1 MYSFVL
7 LLSTLLG
14 LSWTSAANDGVNSSN
29 TFLSPSNFWDQI
41 QQQIISPSY
50 VVNISVCGALSIM
63 NDTHWFQPCTLERLT
78 NVTTGATT
86 ATPPNKTVVD
96 EALKQSHCYLHTVT
110 GLNIN
115 HTAIILET
123 YLAYPLLTHLLSYSM
138 ATTAAFLD
146 FLFFGGLAITAYYYV
161 SPSIFFFTPL
171 ALIFLVIFI
180 KRIIENCLALRYAWT
195 RHTNFILDDKGRV
208 FVNHDDVLIGDKQGL
223 RVGDQKIKAAAVV
236 FRGRRAELLR
246 EAHAEEWSW

>member
-1 MYSFVL
+1 MYSSVL
-7 LLSTLLG
+7 LVSILCGLSWISVAEADETGNYSFLG
-14 LSWTSAANDGVNSSN
+14 LSM
-29 TFLSPSNFWDQI
+29 FWDQLKN
-41 QQQIISPSY
+41 QIISPSY

-63 NDTHWFQPCTLERLT
+63 NDTHWFKPCNSSEFNENNNKRDKIKKLPCILHS
-78 NVTTGATT
+78 VTGA
-86 ATPPNKTVVD
+86 
-96 EALKQSHCYLHTVT
+96 
-110 GLNIN
+110 NIN

-146 FLFFGGLAITAYYYV
+146 FLFFGGLAVTAYYYV
-161 SPSIFFFTPL
+161 SPSIFFFLPL

>member
-1 MYSFVL
+1 MYSSVL
-7 LLSTLLG
+7 LVSILCG
-14 LSWTSAANDGVNSSN
+14 LSWTSVAGDSATANYS
-29 TFLSPSNFWDQI
+29 FLELSKFWEQLKN
-41 QQQIISPSY
+41 QIISPSY

-63 NDTHWFQPCTLERLT
+63 NDTHWFKPCNSSNFNFNDTTKDETIKELPCILHS
-78 NVTTGATT
+78 VTGA
-86 ATPPNKTVVD
+86 
-96 EALKQSHCYLHTVT
+96 
-110 GLNIN
+110 NIN

-146 FLFFGGLAITAYYYV
+146 FLFFGGLAITAYLYV
-161 SPSIFFFTPL
+161 SPSIFFFLPL

>member
-1 MYSFVL
+1 MYFSVL
-7 LLSTLLG
+7 SLSILLG
-14 LSWTSAANDGVNSSN
+14 LSWTSVASDEGNTGVGFRN
-29 TFLSPSNFWDQI
+29 LSTFWDQL

-50 VVNISVCGALSIM
+50 VVNISICGALSIM
-63 NDTHWFQPCTLERLT
+63 NDTHWFRPCTLETLSKV
-78 NVTTGATT
+78 NHSDI
-86 ATPPNKTVVD
+86 NKT
-96 EALKQSHCYLHTVT
+96 HCYLHNVT

-115 HTAIILET
+115 HTALILET

-146 FLFFGGLAITAYYYV
+146 FLFFGGLAVTAYLYV

-180 KRIIENCLALRYAWT
+180 RRIIENCLALRYAWT

>member
-7 LLSTLLG
+7 LLSILSG
-14 LSWTSAANDGVNSSN
+14 LSWSSAASGDSSSN
-29 TFLSPSNFWDQI
+29 YSFLSPSIFWEQLR
-41 QQQIISPSY
+41 QQIISPSY
-50 VVNISVCGALSIM
+50 VVNISICGALSIM
-63 NDTHWFQPCTLERLT
+63 NDTHWFRPCTLEHLKDVT
-78 NVTTGATT
+78 NATNQKNET
-86 ATPPNKTVVD
+86 
-96 EALKQSHCYLHTVT
+96 LQSSHCYLHNVT
-110 GLNIN
+110 GININ

-180 KRIIENCLALRYAWT
+180 RRIIENCLALRYAWT

>member
-1 MYSFVL
+1 MYSSVL
-7 LLSTLLG
+7 LVSILCGLSWISVTEVDAKENYSFLG
-14 LSWTSAANDGVNSSN
+14 LST
-29 TFLSPSNFWDQI
+29 FWDQLKN
-41 QQQIISPSY
+41 QIISPSY

-63 NDTHWFQPCTLERLT
+63 NDTHWFKPCNSSEFNEINNKTDVEKLPCILHS
-78 NVTTGATT
+78 VTGA
-86 ATPPNKTVVD
+86 
-96 EALKQSHCYLHTVT
+96 
-110 GLNIN
+110 NIN

-161 SPSIFFFTPL
+161 SPSIFFFLPL

>member
-1 MYSFVL
+1 MYSSVL
-7 LLSTLLG
+7 LVSILCG
-14 LSWTSAANDGVNSSN
+14 LSWTSASGTGDQRNYSFLNPS
-29 TFLSPSNFWDQI
+29 TFWEQLKQE
-41 QQQIISPSY
+41 IISPSY

-63 NDTHWFQPCTLERLT
+63 NDTHWFRSCDNDTLQIFKSNTTDTFDDKIKKLPCILH
-78 NVTTGATT
+78 NVTGA
-86 ATPPNKTVVD
+86 
-96 EALKQSHCYLHTVT
+96 
-110 GLNIN
+110 NIN

-146 FLFFGGLAITAYYYV
+146 FLFFGGLAVTAYYYV
-161 SPSIFFFTPL
+161 SPSIFFFLPL

>member
-1 MYSFVL
+1 MYSSVL
-7 LLSTLLG
+7 LVSILCGLSWISVTEVDATGNYSFLG
-14 LSWTSAANDGVNSSN
+14 LST
-29 TFLSPSNFWDQI
+29 FWDQLKN
-41 QQQIISPSY
+41 QIISPSY

-63 NDTHWFQPCTLERLT
+63 NDTHWFQPCNISTISNT
-78 NVTTGATT
+78 ST
-86 ATPPNKTVVD
+86 
-96 EALKQSHCYLHTVT
+96 EANAKKLPCILHTVT
-110 GLNIN
+110 GANIN

-161 SPSIFFFTPL
+161 SPSIFFFLPL

>member
-1 MYSFVL
+1 MYSSVL
-7 LLSTLLG
+7 LVSILCG
-14 LSWTSAANDGVNSSN
+14 LSWISVTEVDAMQNYS
-29 TFLSPSNFWDQI
+29 FLNPSTFWDQLKN
-41 QQQIISPSY
+41 QIISPSY

-63 NDTHWFQPCTLERLT
+63 NDTHWFKPCNSSEDLLNLT
-78 NVTTGATT
+78 TDKVGKLPCILHSVTGA
-86 ATPPNKTVVD
+86 
-96 EALKQSHCYLHTVT
+96 
-110 GLNIN
+110 NIN

-146 FLFFGGLAITAYYYV
+146 FLFFGGLAVTAYYYV
-161 SPSIFFFTPL
+161 SPSIFFFLPL

>member
-1 MYSFVL
+1 MYSSVL
-7 LLSTLLG
+7 LVSILCG
-14 LSWTSAANDGVNSSN
+14 LSWISVTEANATVNYS
-29 TFLSPSNFWDQI
+29 FLELSKFWEQLKN
-41 QQQIISPSY
+41 QIISPSY

-63 NDTHWFQPCTLERLT
+63 NDTHWFQPCNISTIKGG
-78 NVTTGATT
+78 NNIT
-86 ATPPNKTVVD
+86 AEDINK
-96 EALKQSHCYLHTVT
+96 LPCILHTVT
-110 GLNIN
+110 GANIN

-146 FLFFGGLAITAYYYV
+146 FLFFGGLAITAYLYV
-161 SPSIFFFTPL
+161 SPSIFFFLPL

>member
-1 MYSFVL
+1 MYSSVL
-7 LLSTLLG
+7 LVSILCG
-14 LSWTSAANDGVNSSN
+14 LSWISVTEVGAAQDYSFLNLS
-29 TFLSPSNFWDQI
+29 TFWGQLT
-41 QQQIISPSY
+41 QQIISPSY

-63 NDTHWFQPCTLERLT
+63 NDTHWFLPC
-78 NVTTGATT
+78 NVSSLNETIQRGGNQTGFDVKNLNCILHSVTGA
-86 ATPPNKTVVD
+86 
-96 EALKQSHCYLHTVT
+96 
-110 GLNIN
+110 NIN

-146 FLFFGGLAITAYYYV
+146 FLFFGGLAVTAYYYV
-161 SPSIFFFTPL
+161 SPSILFFLPL

>member
-1 MYSFVL
+1 MYSSVL
-7 LLSTLLG
+7 LVSILCG
-14 LSWTSAANDGVNSSN
+14 LSWTPASEADVQQNYSFLDPS
-29 TFLSPSNFWDQI
+29 TFWGQLT
-41 QQQIISPSY
+41 QQIISPSY

-63 NDTHWFQPCTLERLT
+63 NDTHWFLPC
-78 NVTTGATT
+78 NVSALNETYKENTTQFDVKNLNCILHSVTGA
-86 ATPPNKTVVD
+86 
-96 EALKQSHCYLHTVT
+96 
-110 GLNIN
+110 NIN

-146 FLFFGGLAITAYYYV
+146 FLFFGGLAVTAYYYV
-161 SPSIFFFTPL
+161 SPSILFFLPL

>member
-1 MYSFVL
+1 MYSSVL
-7 LLSTLLG
+7 SLFILLG
-14 LSWTSAANDGVNSSN
+14 LSWTSAVSGSLSSDN
-29 TFLSPSNFWDQI
+29 RFLNLSDFWEQL

-63 NDTHWFQPCTLERLT
+63 NDTHWFKPCALEELKEIMKNQSAEQPLEKL
-78 NVTTGATT
+78 NA
-86 ATPPNKTVVD
+86 
-96 EALKQSHCYLHTVT
+96 SHCYLHTVT

-115 HTAIILET
+115 HTALILET

-180 KRIIENCLALRYAWT
+180 RRIIENCLALRYAWT

>member
-1 MYSFVL
+1 MYSSVL
-7 LLSTLLG
+7 LLSTLCG
-14 LSWTSAANDGVNSSN
+14 LLWTSAVVSGTNSS
-29 TFLSPSNFWDQI
+29 TQFLTPWNFWEAI
-41 QQQIISPSY
+41 QAQIISPSY

-63 NDTHWFQPCTLERLT
+63 NDTHWFRPCTLDQLANAT
-78 NVTTGATT
+78 HSTTGDNNT
-86 ATPPNKTVVD
+86 AELKKT
-96 EALKQSHCYLHTVT
+96 HCYLHNVT

-115 HTAIILET
+115 HTALILET

-146 FLFFGGLAITAYYYV
+146 FLFFGGLAVTAYYYV

>member
-1 MYSFVL
+1 MYSSVL

-14 LSWTSAANDGVNSSN
+14 LSWISIVDGNESSTIAFRN
-29 TFLSPSNFWDQI
+29 LSTFWEQI

-63 NDTHWFQPCTLERLT
+63 NDTHWFRPCTLTELT
-78 NVTTGATT
+78 RAAEKG
-86 ATPPNKTVVD
+86 D
-96 EALKQSHCYLHTVT
+96 EANITKALNDSNCYLHSVT
-110 GLNIN
+110 GFNIN

-146 FLFFGGLAITAYYYV
+146 FLFFGGLALTAYLYV

>member
-1 MYSFVL
+1 MYSSVL
-7 LLSTLLG
+7 LVSILCG
-14 LSWTSAANDGVNSSN
+14 LSWISVTEGSESEAPSFRN
-29 TFLSPSNFWDQI
+29 LSTFWDLLTH
-41 QQQIISPSY
+41 QIISPSY

-63 NDTHWFQPCTLERLT
+63 NDTHWFQPCDNEALT
-78 NVTTGATT
+78 AFHNANVNGTNQTIASKIKALPCILHNVTG
-86 ATPPNKTVVD
+86 V
-96 EALKQSHCYLHTVT
+96 
-110 GLNIN
+110 NIN

-146 FLFFGGLAITAYYYV
+146 FLFFGGLAVTAYYYV
-161 SPSIFFFTPL
+161 SPSILFFLPL

-223 RVGDQKIKAAAVV
+223 RVGDHKIKAAAVV

>member
-1 MYSFVL
+1 MYSSVL

-14 LSWTSAANDGVNSSN
+14 LSWISIVDGNDSSGIAFRN
-29 TFLSPSNFWDQI
+29 LSTFWEQL

-63 NDTHWFQPCTLERLT
+63 NDTHWFRPCTLTELT
-78 NVTTGATT
+78 NAAKNKNVTAQ
-86 ATPPNKTVVD
+86 
-96 EALKQSHCYLHTVT
+96 ALNNTHCYLHSVT
-110 GLNIN
+110 GFNVN

-146 FLFFGGLAITAYYYV
+146 FLFFGGLAVTAYYYV
-161 SPSIFFFTPL
+161 SPSFLFFTPL

-180 KRIIENCLALRYAWT
+180 RRIIENCLALRYAWT

-236 FRGRRAELLR
+236 FKGRRAELLR

>member
-1 MYSFVL
+1 MYSSVL
-7 LLSTLLG
+7 LVSTLCG
-14 LSWTSAANDGVNSSN
+14 LSWISVTEADGTANYSFLGPS
-29 TFLSPSNFWDQI
+29 TFWEQLKN
-41 QQQIISPSY
+41 QIISPSY

-63 NDTHWFQPCTLERLT
+63 NDTHWFKPCNLSDLRKTTTWSEKINTLPCTLHS
-78 NVTTGATT
+78 VTGA
-86 ATPPNKTVVD
+86 
-96 EALKQSHCYLHTVT
+96 
-110 GLNIN
+110 NIN

-161 SPSIFFFTPL
+161 SPSIFFFLPL

>member
-1 MYSFVL
+1 MYSSVL
-7 LLSTLLG
+7 LVSILCG
-14 LSWTSAANDGVNSSN
+14 LSWISVAEDDATANYSFLDLS
-29 TFLSPSNFWDQI
+29 TFWGQLKN
-41 QQQIISPSY
+41 QIISPSY

-63 NDTHWFQPCTLERLT
+63 NDTHWFKPCNISEFKDSNPTTEDKLKELPCTLH
-78 NVTTGATT
+78 
-86 ATPPNKTVVD
+86 
-96 EALKQSHCYLHTVT
+96 SVT
-110 GLNIN
+110 GVNIN

-161 SPSIFFFTPL
+161 SPSIFFFLPL

>member
-1 MYSFVL
+1 MYSSVL

-14 LSWTSAANDGVNSSN
+14 LSWISVVDGSSSSSYGFHN
-29 TFLSPSNFWDQI
+29 LSSFWEQI

-63 NDTHWFQPCTLERLT
+63 NDTHWFRPCTYDELTKASNGNETHDRL
-78 NVTTGATT
+78 
-86 ATPPNKTVVD
+86 
-96 EALKQSHCYLHTVT
+96 EALNASHCYLHTVT

>member
-1 MYSFVL
+1 MYFSVL
-7 LLSTLLG
+7 SLSILLG
-14 LSWTSAANDGVNSSN
+14 LSWTSVASDGGN
-29 TFLSPSNFWDQI
+29 TGVGFRNLSTFWDQL

-50 VVNISVCGALSIM
+50 VVNISICGALSIM
-63 NDTHWFQPCTLERLT
+63 NDTHWFRPCTLETLSSV
-78 NVTTGATT
+78 NHSDI
-86 ATPPNKTVVD
+86 NKT
-96 EALKQSHCYLHTVT
+96 HCYLHNVT

-115 HTAIILET
+115 HTALILET

-146 FLFFGGLAITAYYYV
+146 FLFFGGLAVTAYLYV

-180 KRIIENCLALRYAWT
+180 RRIIENCLALRYAWT

>member
-1 MYSFVL
+1 MYSSVL
-7 LLSTLLG
+7 LVFTLCG
-14 LSWTSAANDGVNSSN
+14 LSWISVTGAAGRETPSFPD
-29 TFLSPSNFWDQI
+29 LSTFWDQLT
-41 QQQIISPSY
+41 QQIISPSY

-63 NDTHWFQPCTLERLT
+63 NDTHWFQPCNITTIKNLNATVNGSNQRIEDEIKKLPCILHT
-78 NVTTGATT
+78 ATGA
-86 ATPPNKTVVD
+86 
-96 EALKQSHCYLHTVT
+96 
-110 GLNIN
+110 NIN

-146 FLFFGGLAITAYYYV
+146 FLFFGGLAVTAYYYV
-161 SPSIFFFTPL
+161 SPSIFFFLPL

-180 KRIIENCLALRYAWT
+180 RRIIENCLALRYAWT

>member
-1 MYSFVL
+1 MYSSVL
-7 LLSTLLG
+7 LLFIPLG
-14 LSWTSAANDGVNSSN
+14 LPWISTANGAASANFSFRDPS
-29 TFLSPSNFWDQI
+29 TFWEQLK
-41 QQQIISPSY
+41 QQIISPSY

-63 NDTHWFQPCTLERLT
+63 NDTHWFQPCNLSALITAASKGNDSNPGARNKSLEST
-78 NVTTGATT
+78 
-86 ATPPNKTVVD
+86 
-96 EALKQSHCYLHTVT
+96 HCYLHTVT
-110 GLNIN
+110 GLNVN
-115 HTAIILET
+115 HTAVILET

-161 SPSIFFFTPL
+161 SPSFLFFTPL

-236 FRGRRAELLR
+236 FKGRRAELLR